1 MRLANSHFFF
11 IQCHIGTN
19 DAASYYTYLIEMRP
33 IYYLSYN
40 QVYGHR

>member
-1 MRLANSHFFF
+1 MLVLHMCGWLIRIFF

-33 IYYLSYN
+33 IYYVS
-40 QVYGHR
+40 